1 MPGVDMRGSGTRGS
15 EGGPMMETG
24 NAPALTPI
32 LVERR
37 FPLDLAHS
45 ITSIRDLYDTSKR
58 ERWDPNGHVDWGAFD
73 PSDYDEPT
81 LAAAR
86 LSWSRRTWVEYTG
99 LPETPALLI
108 RFCLEVGR
116 EADPKYYLSV
126 RNTEEAWHVEAC
138 HRFAEC
144 LGGYFEEP
152 FAPAYAEVFNQ
163 SFYRQALDADR
174 SLDGYVAARC
184 ALADGLDLELWRGY
198 LANAVDPVA
207 RRILSLCVADKQRH
221 AAFGWFYL
229 ETRAPAWTRD
239 DIAGISEAVASYF
252 DTVEVGG
259 LHCAWLVPE
268 RAAADV
274 VEADRL
280 TARAGLGAL
289 PPEEERD
296 IVSGYLAR
304 AREKYASLGIPAD
317 RLSLPDR
324 ETR

>member
-1 MPGVDMRGSGTRGS
+1 MASGEDPS
-15 EGGPMMETG
+15 
-24 NAPALTPI
+24 LTPI
-32 LVERR
+32 LIERR

-58 ERWDPNGHVDWGAFD
+58 ERWDPGAHIEWNAFD
-73 PSDYDEPT
+73 SSEHDDRS
-81 LAAAR
+81 LSAAR

-144 LGGYFEEP
+144 LGGYIEEP
-152 FAPAYAEVFNQ
+152 LLPAYAEIFNQ
-163 SFYRQALDADR
+163 SFHRQALDADR

-198 LANAVDPVA
+198 QANATDAVA
-207 RRILSLCVADKQRH
+207 QRILSLCVADKQRH
-221 AAFGWFYL
+221 AAFGWHYL
-229 ETRAPAWTRD
+229 ESRAPGWSRAD
-239 DIAGISEAVASYF
+239 VAVISEAVAAYF
-252 DTVEVGG
+252 ESVELRGY
-259 LHCAWLVPE
+259 HCAWLVPGG
-268 RAAADV
+268 AAADV
-274 VEADRL
+274 VEADRV

-289 PPEEERD
+289 APEEERA
-296 IVSGYLAR
+296 IVARYLAR
-304 AREKYASLGIPAD
+304 TREKYASLGIPAE
-317 RLSLPDR
+317 RLSLPDGPDR
-324 ETR
+324 EGS

>member
-1 MPGVDMRGSGTRGS
+1 MVTA
-15 EGGPMMETG
+15 EV
-24 NAPALTPI
+24 PALTPI
-32 LVERR
+32 LIERR

-45 ITSIRDLYDTSKR
+45 ITSIRDLYDTSKQ
-58 ERWDPNGHVDWGAFD
+58 ERWDPGAHIDWHTFD
-73 PSDYDEPT
+73 PSVYDERS

-86 LSWSRRTWVEYTG
+86 LSWSRRTWIEYTG

-144 LGGYFEEP
+144 LGGYIAEP
-152 FAPAYAEVFNQ
+152 LVPAYAETFNQ
-163 SFYRQALDADR
+163 SFHRQALDADR

-198 LANAVDPVA
+198 LANAVDAVA
-207 RRILSLCVADKQRH
+207 QRILSLCVADKQRH
-221 AAFGWFYL
+221 AAFGWHYL
-229 ETRAPAWTRD
+229 ESRAPAWTRD
-239 DIAGISEAVASYF
+239 EIAVISEAVATYF
-252 DTVEVGG
+252 ETVERRGH
-259 LHCAWLVPE
+259 HCAWLVPE
-268 RAAADV
+268 DAAADV
-274 VEADRL
+274 VEADRV

-289 PPEEERD
+289 APEDERD
-296 IVSGYLAR
+296 IVIRYLAR
-304 AREKYASLGIPAD
+304 TREKYASLGIPAD

-324 ETR
+324 PGQERA

>member
-1 MPGVDMRGSGTRGS
+1 MATDEVP
-15 EGGPMMETG
+15 
-24 NAPALTPI
+24 APTPLLI
-32 LVERR
+32 ERR

-45 ITSIRDLYDTSKR
+45 ITSIRDLYDTSKQ
-58 ERWDPNGHVDWGAFD
+58 ERWDPDGHIDWQAFD
-73 PSDYDEPT
+73 PSAYDERI

-138 HRFAEC
+138 HRFSAS
-144 LGGYFEEP
+144 LGGYIKEP
-152 FAPAYAEVFNQ
+152 RVPAYAEIFNQ
-163 SFYRQALDADR
+163 SFHRQALDAER

-198 LANAVDPVA
+198 LANATDPTA
-207 RRILSLCVADKQRH
+207 QRILSLCVADKQRH
-221 AAFGWFYL
+221 ASFGWHYL
-229 ETRAPAWTRD
+229 ESRASGWTGNE
-239 DIAGISEAVASYF
+239 IAAISEAVVTYF
-252 DTVEVGG
+252 DSVERKGY
-259 LHCAWLVPE
+259 HCAWLVPQS
-268 RAAADV
+268 AARDV

-289 PPEEERD
+289 PPEDERD
-296 IVSGYLAR
+296 IVSRFLAR
-304 AREKYASLGIPAD
+304 ARAKYALLGISAD
-317 RLSLPDR
+317 RLMLPDPPDR
-324 ETR
+324 GRT

>member
-1 MPGVDMRGSGTRGS
+1 MVSG
-15 EGGPMMETG
+15 ED
-24 NAPALTPI
+24 PALTPI
-32 LVERR
+32 LIERR

-58 ERWDPNGHVDWGAFD
+58 ERWDPGADIDWGAFD
-73 PSDYDEPT
+73 PSAYDERS

-144 LGGYFEEP
+144 LGGYIDEP
-152 FAPAYAEVFNQ
+152 LVSAYAEIFNQ
-163 SFYRQALDADR
+163 SFHRQALDADR

-198 LANAVDPVA
+198 QANATDAVA
-207 RRILSLCVADKQRH
+207 ERILSLCVADKQRH
-221 AAFGWFYL
+221 AAFGWHYL
-229 ETRAPAWTRD
+229 ESRAAAWTED
-239 DIAGISEAVASYF
+239 DIAAISEAVAIYF
-252 DTVEVGG
+252 ETVERRGF
-259 LHCAWLVPE
+259 HCAWLVPQG
-268 RAAADV
+268 AAADV
-274 VEADRL
+274 VEADRV

-289 PPEEERD
+289 LPEDERD
-296 IVSGYLAR
+296 IVTRYLAR
-304 AREKYASLGIPAD
+304 TREKCASLGIPAD
-317 RLSLPDR
+317 RLLLPDDAV
-324 ETR
+324 EEGA